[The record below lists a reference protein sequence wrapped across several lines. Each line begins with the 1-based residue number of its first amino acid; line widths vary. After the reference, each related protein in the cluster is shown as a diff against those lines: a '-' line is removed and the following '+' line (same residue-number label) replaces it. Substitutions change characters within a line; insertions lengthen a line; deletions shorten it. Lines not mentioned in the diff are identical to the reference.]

1 MEQLKQD
8 LNEKCESCYLYSEEI
23 EKLQLYVKETTTLQ
37 LEKEL
42 LLVSYHTYLI
52 SRINFQ
58 IKNYIFLLYCRKRY
72 KKWNN

>member
-23 EKLQLYVKETTTLQ
+23 EKLQLHVKETTTLR

-52 SRINFQ
+52 LRINFQ

>member
-23 EKLQLYVKETTTLQ
+23 EKLQLYVKETTTLR

>member
-8 LNEKCESCYLYSEEI
+8 LNEKCESCYIYSEEI
-23 EKLQLYVKETTTLQ
+23 EKLQLYVKETTTLR

>member
-8 LNEKCESCYLYSEEI
+8 LNEKCESCYLYSEKI
-23 EKLQLYVKETTTLQ
+23 EKLQLYVKETTTLR